1 MKRIILCTF
10 LCYAGALAS
19 SAHAQVEVPTA
30 ETTAK
35 WLDAYKAMCTEE
47 AAPVPQHLFRLSH
60 QGTDKQKVNAARVAT
75 DFAKLRA
82 GNVLYYSVPA
92 MSETQYLPDAYP
104 FDGEAGKP
112 VRIIS
117 AQNEYEPGSFV
128 LYPLQS
134 FGKVSFEV
142 SDLKSADG
150 AVFPKADLDLK
161 VVKVWY
167 QNGNGWYSYFQD
179 DGLKLCPELLLNDED
194 LIRVDTEKV
203 ANYARLREKG
213 GAVSY
218 RWLTPP
224 RAVDNRI
231 EDAPGYRLD
240 ESFCAMKRNFQD
252 SDTFRGATLDEG
264 VFKQFFLTSHVKDGQ
279 KPGLYT
285 GSITLKQDAKTIGS
299 VPVELRVLPFSLPKP
314 KTYFDGNKDFLT
326 FFCEYINLELIR
338 QINGNDEELAKRQL
352 VSVLRN
358 FVAHNEV
365 MPNHREKYSYPEFS
379 EAAGMDTSGFVS
391 TSMKLANLAEM
402 RFDARRKAEEHIRK
416 FGKVRGYY
424 ATWGDEYGLA
434 VLRGIRPMVDIYKE
448 AGFKFTVNSRHGYSA
463 GGYLADLFWPPLTPD
478 FHSEVATS
486 KLNSLGGDAYFG
498 WYARQ
503 HVGVENPAF
512 IRRQYGLAP
521 YRAGF
526 SCHYNYAHHLNGY
539 NDIRGRTYK
548 SMNFVY
554 GDGKGV
560 IDTLSWEA
568 FREGMDD
575 IRYATLLQ
583 QLAHPLTR
591 SENLQACYAAKK
603 ALQLLADMNTDD
615 FDLGTARLEMVRH
628 IITLQAFGK

>member
-1 MKRIILCTF
+1 MKQNILYTF
-10 LCYAGALAS
+10 LCWAGVLTF

-35 WLDAYKAMCTEE
+35 WLDTYKAMCTKE
-47 AAPVPQHLFRLSH
+47 AAPIPQHLLRLSH
-60 QGTDKQKVNAARVAT
+60 MGTDNQKINAAHVAT
-75 DFAKLRA
+75 DFAKLPA
-82 GNVLYYSVPA
+82 GNVLYYNVPA

-142 SDLKSADG
+142 SDLRSAEG
-150 AVFPKADLDLK
+150 TVFPKAGLDLK

-179 DGLKLCPELLLNDED
+179 VGLKLCPELLLNDED
-194 LIRVDTEKV
+194 LIKVDTEKV
-203 ANYARLREKG
+203 ANYARLTEKDG
-213 GAVSY
+213 TVSY
-218 RWLTPP
+218 RWITPL
-224 RAVDNRI
+224 READNRT

-240 ESFCAMKRNFQD
+240 ESFCAMKPNFQD
-252 SDTFRGATLDEG
+252 SDTFRSATLDEG
-264 VFKQFFLTSHVKDGQ
+264 VFKQFFLTSHVKDDQ

-285 GSITLKQDAKTIGS
+285 GTITLTKDGKTIGS
-299 VPVELRVLPFSLPKP
+299 IPVQLRVLPFSLPRP
-314 KTYFDGNKDFLT
+314 KTYFDVDKDYLA
-326 FFCEYINLELIR
+326 FFCEYISLEMIR
-338 QINGNDEELAKRQL
+338 QINGNDEDLAKEQL
-352 VSVLRN
+352 VSLLKN

-365 MPNHREKYSYPEFS
+365 MPNHREKYSHPEFAK
-379 EAAGMDTSGFVS
+379 EAGMDTSVFVS
-391 TSMKLANLAEM
+391 TVMELTNLADM
-402 RFDARRKAEEHIRK
+402 RFDARRKAEEHIRE
-416 FGKVRGYY
+416 FGKVNGYY
-424 ATWGDEYGLA
+424 ATWGDEYGLGT
-434 VLRGIRPMVDIYKE
+434 LRGIRPMVDIYKK
-448 AGFKFTVNSRHGYSA
+448 AGFKFTINSRHGYSA
-463 GGYLADLFWPPLTPD
+463 GAYLADLFWPPVTPD
-478 FHSEVATS
+478 FNTEVATA

-498 WYARQ
+498 WYASQ

-512 IRRQYGLAP
+512 IRRQYGLGP

-539 NDIRGRTYK
+539 NDIRGDTYK

-583 QLAHPLTR
+583 QLAHPLTQ
-591 SENLQACYAAKK
+591 SENLQARYAAKK
-603 ALQLLADMNTDD
+603 ALQLLADLNTDD
-615 FDLGTARLEMVRH
+615 FDLATSRLEMVRH
-628 IITLQAFGK
+628 IVALQAFSK